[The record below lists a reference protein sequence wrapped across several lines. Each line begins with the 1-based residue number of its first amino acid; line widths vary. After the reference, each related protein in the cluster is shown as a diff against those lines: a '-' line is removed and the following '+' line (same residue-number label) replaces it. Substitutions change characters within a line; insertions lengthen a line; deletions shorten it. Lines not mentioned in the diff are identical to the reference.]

1 MLRRLK
7 ITIAQSSGWMGFG
20 KTGFGEMGLN
30 HRYDVLN
37 IIYCDIWHR
46 HKYRQIKNL
55 QEFIMW
61 RTGITKMEGT
71 MIRDDTIW

>member
-37 IIYCDIWHR
+37 IIYYDI
-46 HKYRQIKNL
+46 
-55 QEFIMW
+55 
-61 RTGITKMEGT
+61 
-71 MIRDDTIW
+71 